1 MKNNYLGTLIL
12 LLVSQLAFAQQG
24 KIRGLIVDK
33 ENGEPIIYA
42 AIKIMELPNTVVQTD
57 ANGLY
62 NITKLNNGTYTVR
75 FSLTGYETQ
84 SKTVEI
90 KNADPVQLNFNV
102 IKKNNTLSEITIS
115 GEKEKARENV
125 NISTNIITQKDL
137 ARLPTFGGEPDLVQ
151 YLQVLPG
158 VNFSGDQGGQ
168 LYIRG
173 GPPVMNKVML
183 DGMIIYNPFHSIG
196 LFSVFDADLIKT
208 ADVSAGGFN
217 AQYGGRISGIIDVTT
232 REGNRKKFSGKL
244 SVNPI
249 TAKLNI
255 EGPISKFSEGNGS
268 ASYVLSCKTSY
279 LDKTAPL
286 FYKNADPDNG
296 LPYSFTDVYGK
307 YSYIGSNGSRLNFF
321 GFRFDD
327 NSSFNNLKY
336 NWNNIGFGGNML
348 IIPEESSTLINAAVG
363 YSNYQMNLTEA
374 NGRPRTSGINSF
386 NASFGFTNFIG
397 KDDIKYGFEIVGFNT
412 AYSYKNSTGGSVD
425 QTNYN
430 TEAAGFLK
438 YKKVFGSRLVVEPGL
453 RMVYYASLSE
463 SSVEP
468 RLGVKYNVTSN
479 FRLKTAGGLYSQNLM
494 SAVSDQDVVNLF
506 YGFLSSP
513 DEIARSGS
521 MQSIDYKLQKAW
533 HAAFGFEYDISRK
546 ISLNVEAFYKNF
558 MQIISI
564 NRNKIYEN
572 DQSNIDKPDILKLDY
587 IAEKGLAYGADATL
601 KYENKKLYIWM
612 VYSLTYVTRNDG
624 IMEYT
629 PHFDRRHNLNI
640 VLNYNFGKQNA
651 WTFNGRWNFGSGF
664 PFTQTQGL
672 YEKLNFAGGINTSPL
687 AQNGNLGVYYDQIN
701 TGRLPYFHRLD
712 LSLSRKF
719 TLSKTSVLNVTAAAT
734 NAYNR
739 ENIFY
744 FDVLN
749 YKRLNQLPFI
759 PTLGFSLTF

>member
-1 MKNNYLGTLIL
+1 MKNKYSVMLIM
-12 LLVSQLAFAQQG
+12 LLVSHLLYAQQG
-24 KIRGLIVDK
+24 KIRGLVLDK
-33 ENGEPIIYA
+33 ENGEPVIFA
-42 AIKIMELPNTVVQTD
+42 TIKVMELPNMVVQTD
-57 ANGLY
+57 INGIY
-62 NITKLNNGTYTVR
+62 SITKLKNGTYTVR
-75 FSLTGYETQ
+75 FSLTGYESLLQ
-84 SKTVEI
+84 TVEI
-90 KNADPVQLNFNV
+90 KNSDPVQLNFTVNR
-102 IKKNNTLSEITIS
+102 KNNNLTEVTIS

-125 NISTNIITQKDL
+125 NISTNTITQKDL
-137 ARLPTFGGEPDLVQ
+137 VRLPTFGGEPDLVQ

-196 LFSVFDADLIKT
+196 LFSVFDADLIKS

-217 AQYGGRISGIIDVTT
+217 AQHGGRISGIIDVNTKD
-232 REGNRKKFSGKL
+232 GNRKHFSGKM
-244 SVNPI
+244 SINPI
-249 TAKLNI
+249 TAKVHL
-255 EGPISKFSEGNGS
+255 EGPLSKFTEGSGS
-268 ASYVLSCKTSY
+268 SSYIISAKTSY

-286 FYKNADPDNG
+286 FYKNADPENG
-296 LPYSFTDVYGK
+296 LPYSFTDLYTK
-307 YSYIGSNGSRLNFF
+307 YSFIGNDGSKLSLF

-327 NSSFNNLKY
+327 NSSFNKLRY

-348 IIPEESSTLINAAVG
+348 IIPEESNTIINAAVG
-363 YSNYQMNLTEA
+363 YSNYGITLTEA
-374 NGRPRTSGINSF
+374 NGRPRTSDVSSF

-397 KDDIKYGFEIVGFNT
+397 RDDIKYGFEIVGFNT
-412 AYSYKNSTGGSVD
+412 AYKYLNSTGANVE

-430 TEAAGFLK
+430 TEAAGFVK
-438 YKKVFGSRLVVEPGL
+438 YKKVFGSRLVVEPGI
-453 RMVYYASLSE
+453 RYVYYASLSE
-463 SSVEP
+463 SSFEP
-468 RLGVKYNVTSN
+468 RLGAKYNVTSN
-479 FRLKTAGGLYSQNLM
+479 FRLKTAGGFYSQNLM

-513 DEIARSGS
+513 DELARQGS
-521 MQSIDYKLQKAW
+521 LRNIDYKRQTAW
-533 HAAFGFEYDISRK
+533 HTAFGFEYDITRK

-558 MQIISI
+558 TQIISV

-572 DQSNIDKPDILKLDY
+572 DNSNANKPEIQRLDF

-601 KYENKKLYIWM
+601 KYETKKLYLWM

-624 IMEYT
+624 LIEYT

-640 VLNYNFGKQNA
+640 VLNYNWGKLNA
-651 WTFNGRWNFGSGF
+651 WTFNARWNIGSGF
-664 PFTQTQGL
+664 PFTQTQGI
-672 YEKLNFAGGINTSPL
+672 YEKLNFAGGINNAL
-687 AQNGNLGVYYDQIN
+687 QQNGSLGVYYDQIN

-719 TLSKTSVLNVTAAAT
+719 NLNKRSVLNITAAAT

-749 YKRLNQLPFI
+749 YKRINQLPFI